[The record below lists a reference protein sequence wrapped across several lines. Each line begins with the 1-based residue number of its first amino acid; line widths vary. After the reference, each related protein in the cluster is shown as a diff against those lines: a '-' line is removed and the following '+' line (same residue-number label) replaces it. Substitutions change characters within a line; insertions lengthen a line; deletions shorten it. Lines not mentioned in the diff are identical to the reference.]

1 MTPTWAHRSPVPGPD
16 LAGRDSRVGLLHGFH
31 TGIGLFNPHPE
42 RRALWVIKPRP
53 RDIRPPAQGHAA
65 GCTELGANPAPTG
78 GAPPARLR
86 VSRCPGPAGAPGAFA
101 GLPGPSVSGLRPPS
115 CALVPPPPEACPGCR
130 TRPLPVPPRAR
141 PHGRLPMPN
150 ATPEVAFCHN
160 YSSRFKPEA

>member
-31 TGIGLFNPHPE
+31 TGISLFNPHPE

-78 GAPPARLR
+78 GGSTTCPPPGESLPW
-86 VSRCPGPAGAPGAFA
+86 SR
-101 GLPGPSVSGLRPPS
+101 PGPSVSGLRPPS
-115 CALVPPPPEACPGCR
+115 CALVPPPPEACR

-141 PHGRLPMPN
+141 PHGSLPMPN